1 MNTHPIATLHYA
13 EQVYSMVYPSKLLQ
27 TNFWKHEFWS
37 KKEINDFFKGDP
49 SRPRSYI
56 KRIPRIVTWPVSST
70 PYELA
75 SCDVCGSWDAT
86 KRVMDMLT
94 K

>member
-1 MNTHPIATLHYA
+1 MNTHPIATLHYT
-13 EQVYSMVYPSKLLQ
+13 EVLHSVIDKLPIQ
-27 TNFWKHEFWS
+27 TNCWKHEFWS
-37 KKEINDFFKGDP
+37 KEEINDFFKGDP

>member
-1 MNTHPIATLHYA
+1 MNTHPIATLHYT
-13 EQVYSMVYPSKLLQ
+13 EVLHSVIDKLP
-27 TNFWKHEFWS
+27 
-37 KKEINDFFKGDP
+37 I
-49 SRPRSYI
+49 I
-56 KRIPRIVTWPVSST
+56 KRIPRTVTWPVSST

-86 KRVMDMLT
+86 KRVMDMLI